1 DHFPD
6 REQARKA
13 ADEDYCGGYSW
24 LAGYAQELTEE
35 TSSIPP
41 HLAMYI
47 DYRAMARDM
56 EYSGNVFTLETGFEQ
71 VHVFWN
77 R

>member
-1 DHFPD
+1 ML
-6 REQARKA
+6 
-13 ADEDYCGGYSW
+13 AD
-24 LAGYAQELTEE
+24 YAQELTEG

-41 HLAMYI
+41 HMAMHI
-47 DYRAMARDM
+47 DYRALARDM
-56 EYSGNVFTLETGFEQ
+56 EYNGNVFTLEIGLGK